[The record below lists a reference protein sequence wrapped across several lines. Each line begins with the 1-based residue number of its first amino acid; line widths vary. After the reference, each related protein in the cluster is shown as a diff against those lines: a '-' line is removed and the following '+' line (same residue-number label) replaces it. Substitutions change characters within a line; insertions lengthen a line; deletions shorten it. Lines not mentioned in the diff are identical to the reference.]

1 AGSSV
6 FQTFKKGQDKFLH
19 HAEWG
24 WPTIGLSEAQ
34 QFNGNNYSTWRL
46 KFIRRAREVDL
57 WPLYKADEETE
68 EGVPPPATATAQE
81 KMTYQKKSLQAFF
94 QLCHSV
100 SDSIAVGL
108 DQFADDINS
117 AQRAWAYMEA
127 VYLGRTDTNLTAVR
141 KKLLLLAME
150 PMEKI
155 IDYVNRAKSYNDD
168 LTAMGA
174 PESEKYIMGYII
186 SGLPKEWTA
195 EIGILTCNTPNDLTQ
210 LLETLQA
217 LELVKSDLKRR
228 EAVATVAEEN
238 TPANLNA
245 TATPRIVGSC
255 YHCGKKGHKAADY
268 YSNPNASDCYNNKAS
283 RNYRGKE
290 LQQKPAAAKTNVME
304 VPAAVEVTTK
314 VDAIL
319 GGAHK
324 ANDARASEVCLLSK
338 GFKEKA
344 WFMDSGCTQHMTH
357 RADWLSDYRES
368 GVPYILLGDERKLQV
383 QGEGDLILQ
392 SPYGELKMDNVLLVE
407 KLSLNLISQTQ
418 LDSSG
423 CKTFSDNGKLWVFG
437 PDWQL
442 LAEGTRTQ
450 GLYQMKLKEQ
460 DSREDKVTYQPEPEE
475 GKKAREELRTM
486 LENTAVTELQQ
497 LKLPVAAAAEAV
509 DINLLHKRMGHANTQ
524 RIKEMMKKNMAA
536 GVKVTRAEETHMK
549 CDSCVDGKATK
560 APHPRHGPKEPYGA
574 MEVVAADVCGPM
586 RVTSR
591 HDSRYFITFTD
602 IGTRLTWVTE
612 IKDKMQVLP
621 SFIDWLAEAE
631 RQSGKQLKVL
641 RTDNGGEFI
650 NKEFNDYLKAKGIR
664 RQRTIPHTP
673 QHNSIAERVNRT
685 LLNSVRSMLADR
697 TCPESK
703 GWIIKDV
710 ETGVVL
716 ATRDVT
722 FYENLN
728 YVDWKAS
735 NKGTTPGTAP
745 ATPQRAE
752 ELLEDAQNEGLGTA
766 NNEGEED
773 EEEHTQA
780 GVDWVWE
787 PTEDKLDNSDMEAAP
802 TTPLLPK
809 SASDIDGDIGEDEA
823 EQADQSSTERK
834 SDPWEFF
841 ETSNNDKG
849 AVEIDN
855 LLQDGAILIGREEGG
870 TSTETAGEMAADTG
884 ASDASVKGE
893 ELGRGKRTKK
903 PNLKYQQVL
912 MTCWKDVHTH
922 LLLTSTVTALITKER
937 RETYKL
943 PQEPLT
949 IEEALSGPYKE
960 QWKAAIQEELDAL
973 AERGTW
979 KLVQMPEG
987 RHVVGVKWIFKIKS
1001 GDKGQLERFK
1011 ARLVAKGY
1019 TQVEGIDY
1027 TETYAPV
1034 SKLTTARTLF
1044 KIVAARN
1051 YIMVQLDIK
1060 NAFLYGELQEDIYM
1074 DQPTG
1079 LEDGTDRKCKLLKA
1093 LYGLKQS
1100 PREWY
1105 RAMDARLLE
1114 GGFQKSQCDRAFYWK
1129 GEGEEKVYLLL
1140 YVDDIL
1146 VAGALEDR
1154 VEEVC
1159 AHLAAVF
1166 QVKQIP
1172 RATLF
1177 LGMNLERDREGRKLL
1192 LYQKKYIQWLQE
1204 RFGTPGCTKAV
1215 TTLLSSLSEKEIN
1228 PEEELIQWGSK
1239 GRALKAYQSRIGSV
1253 MYPVSCTRVDVAH
1266 AASFLGQNV
1275 LQPEGRKWK
1284 EMQRTIAYLQQRG
1297 EDGLLYEGREETM
1310 EFIGYA
1316 DASHASDKKDRKGAY
1331 GYVFLLGG
1339 TAITWQGKKL
1349 NDIALSSA
1357 EAEYMALFYAY
1368 QEGVWLRRLLQEMG
1382 VRVQDPTTIRSD
1394 SKSAIELA
1402 KNDNWHGRT
1411 KHMDIKYHW
1420 VREQLEKKA
1429 FTFEFVRTEDQAADF
1444 LTKVLPK
1451 ANFERCKYLVGM
1463 RTLQDL
1469 QGSNVEEQ

>member
-1 AGSSV
+1 
-6 FQTFKKGQDKFLH
+6 
-19 HAEWG
+19 
-24 WPTIGLSEAQ
+24 
-34 QFNGNNYSTWRL
+34 
-46 KFIRRAREVDL
+46 
-57 WPLYKADEETE
+57 
-68 EGVPPPATATAQE
+68 
-81 KMTYQKKSLQAFF
+81 
-94 QLCHSV
+94 
-100 SDSIAVGL
+100 
-108 DQFADDINS
+108 
-117 AQRAWAYMEA
+117 
-127 VYLGRTDTNLTAVR
+127 
-141 KKLLLLAME
+141 
-150 PMEKI
+150 
-155 IDYVNRAKSYNDD
+155 
-168 LTAMGA
+168 
-174 PESEKYIMGYII
+174 
-186 SGLPKEWTA
+186 
-195 EIGILTCNTPNDLTQ
+195 
-210 LLETLQA
+210 
-217 LELVKSDLKRR
+217 
-228 EAVATVAEEN
+228 
-238 TPANLNA
+238 
-245 TATPRIVGSC
+245 
-255 YHCGKKGHKAADY
+255 
-268 YSNPNASDCYNNKAS
+268 
-283 RNYRGKE
+283 
-290 LQQKPAAAKTNVME
+290 
-304 VPAAVEVTTK
+304 
-314 VDAIL
+314 
-319 GGAHK
+319 
-324 ANDARASEVCLLSK
+324 
-338 GFKEKA
+338 
-344 WFMDSGCTQHMTH
+344 
-357 RADWLSDYRES
+357 
-368 GVPYILLGDERKLQV
+368 
-383 QGEGDLILQ
+383 
-392 SPYGELKMDNVLLVE
+392 
-407 KLSLNLISQTQ
+407 
-418 LDSSG
+418 
-423 CKTFSDNGKLWVFG
+423 
-437 PDWQL
+437 
-442 LAEGTRTQ
+442 
-450 GLYQMKLKEQ
+450 MKLKEQ
-460 DSREDKVTYQPEPEE
+460 DSCEDKVTYQPEPEE

-486 LENTAVTELQQ
+486 LENTAVTKLQQ

-536 GVKVTRAEETHMK
+536 GVKVTGAEETHMK
-549 CDSCVDGKATK
+549 CDSCVEGKATK

-574 MEVVAADVCGPM
+574 IEMVAADVCGPM

-591 HDSRYFITFTD
+591 HDSRYFITFTV

-612 IKDKMQVLP
+612 IKDKTQVLP

-650 NKEFNDYLKAKGIR
+650 NKDFNDYLKAKGKR
-664 RQRTIPHTP
+664 QQRTIPHTP

-685 LLNSVRSMLADR
+685 LLNSVRSMLADSKLPLTYWGDALGMACWLKNR
-697 TCPESK
+697 LPTKGLTTEMTPHEAFYKRKPNLKFLRVWGCMTQYRPPARADHKLLPRARWGVDLGTCLESK

-710 ETGVVL
+710 ETGIVL

-745 ATPQRAE
+745 ATPQRVE
-752 ELLEDAQNEGLGTA
+752 ELHEDAQNEGLGTA

-787 PTEDKLDNSDMEAAP
+787 PTEDKLNNSDMEAAP

-849 AVEIDN
+849 AAEIDN
-855 LLQDGAILIGREEGG
+855 LLHDGATLIGREEGG
-870 TSTETAGEMAADTG
+870 TSTEKAGEMAADTG

-922 LLLTSTVTALITKER
+922 LLLTSTATALITKER

-949 IEEALSGPYKE
+949 IEEALSGTYKE

-979 KLVQMPEG
+979 KLVQMPKG
-987 RHVVGVKWIFKIKS
+987 RHAVGAKWIFKIKT

-1079 LEDGTDRKCKLLKA
+1079 MEDGTDRKCKLLKA

-1192 LYQKKYIQWLQE
+1192 LYQKKHIQRLQE

-1215 TTLLSSLSEKEIN
+1215 TTPLSSLSKKEIN

-1239 GRALKAYQSRIGSV
+1239 GRALKAYQSRVGSV

-1266 AASFLGQNV
+1266 AASYLGQNV

-1284 EMQRTIAYLQQRG
+1284 EMQRTITYLQQRG
-1297 EDGLLYEGREETM
+1297 EEGLLYEGREETM
-1310 EFIGYA
+1310 ELIGYA
-1316 DASHASDKKDRKGAY
+1316 DASHASDKKDGKGAY

-1357 EAEYMALFYAY
+1357 EAEYMA
-1368 QEGVWLRRLLQEMG
+1368 
-1382 VRVQDPTTIRSD
+1382 
-1394 SKSAIELA
+1394 
-1402 KNDNWHGRT
+1402 
-1411 KHMDIKYHW
+1411 
-1420 VREQLEKKA
+1420 
-1429 FTFEFVRTEDQAADF
+1429 
-1444 LTKVLPK
+1444 
-1451 ANFERCKYLVGM
+1451 
-1463 RTLQDL
+1463 
-1469 QGSNVEEQ
+1469 